1 MLTAIRWQI
10 EDRQWQTELPE
21 FATWAD
27 EHLKKLADVSF
38 PETMSLGP
46 ARAKNA
52 NAQPGPALLE
62 LLRARFPLA

>member
-1 MLTAIRWQI
+1 MWCCKS
-10 EDRQWQTELPE
+10 
-21 FATWAD
+21 WAE

-46 ARAKNA
+46 VKAKNA
-52 NAQPGPALLE
+52 NAQPGPELLE